1 MALTI
6 LELLSQE
13 KPQGGY
19 VKNVSR
25 EPICKFIQRHMAEI
39 EEARARNYSWKQ
51 IDAVCRKLWDDDAD
65 AMPIVWW
72 KTPSMIRDCY
82 RAVKNGVKVHKKR
95 PAPQPPLK
103 FSVEVTQK

>member
-19 VKNVSR
+19 VKNVSL

-39 EEARARNYSWKQ
+39 EEARARNYSWRQ
-51 IDAVCRKLWDDDAD
+51 IDAVCRKLWDNDTDT
-65 AMPIVWW
+65 MPIVWW
-72 KTPSMIRDCY
+72 KTPHMIRDCY
-82 RAVKNGVKVHKKR
+82 YAVKKGCTVKKAASKAR
-95 PAPQPPLK
+95 SMK
-103 FSVEVTQK
+103 FNVEVTQG